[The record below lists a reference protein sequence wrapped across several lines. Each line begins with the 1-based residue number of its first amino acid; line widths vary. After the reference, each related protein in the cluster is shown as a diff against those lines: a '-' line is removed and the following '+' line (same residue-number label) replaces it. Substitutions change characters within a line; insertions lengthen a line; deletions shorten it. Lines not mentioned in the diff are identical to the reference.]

1 MRCGL
6 PRRLSSDIFPWCTEY
21 ELKQLKDFDAI
32 ADELA
37 FAGKLANAYDQR
49 LTFHPSHFVKLAA
62 ETDELLNK
70 SIKELEVHSL
80 VSAHCVPC
88 FNGYGDTSH
97 TLGAVEGVLS
107 ASPLGKL
114 RCGSICMLLRCCLFS
129 ECMPRLDVCGDVR
142 F

>member
-6 PRRLSSDIFPWCTEY
+6 PCRLSSDIFPWCTEY

-80 VSAHCVPC
+80 VRAHCTPC
-88 FNGYGDTSH
+88 VQSSCDTSH
-97 TLGAVEGVLS
+97 ALGAVVGVLF
-107 ASPLGKL
+107 ASPLRG
-114 RCGSICMLLRCCLFS
+114 
-129 ECMPRLDVCGDVR
+129 V
-142 F
+142 